1 MGPIKPIETF
11 ISFITPLLFIMGIPK
26 LNNPPRVRL
35 SAVKIHEQ
43 LDPHVGN
50 SEYASK
56 GIPNMHRVSAS
67 FKSNPHTAGY
77 NTEHPCG
84 SKKHRGMF

>member
-26 LNNPPRVRL
+26 LNNPPKVRL

-43 LDPHVGN
+43 LDPHVGE
-50 SEYASK
+50 SGFATKS
-56 GIPNMHRVSAS
+56 IPNMHRVSAS

-84 SKKHRGMF
+84 SKKHRGIY